1 MNKSQRKNEIYCPEI
16 NFHAKKGKRIFLF
29 VLWVILMWM
38 DEWKTL
44 HHPLFLINQTEKRL
58 SKREK
63 RKIFFLSFFI
73 VPSLQKPKNKK
84 NKKNGNSRK
93 FITHHIFS
101 LKCHKNKI
109 YRGIFAVQ
117 IKEKWE
123 KIVNTMSGFLLF
135 WFVGKWNGDF
145 SVKL

>member
-1 MNKSQRKNEIYCPEI
+1 
-16 NFHAKKGKRIFLF
+16 
-29 VLWVILMWM
+29 M

-63 RKIFFLSFFI
+63 KENFLPFFFYCAKFAKTEK
-73 VPSLQKPKNKK
+73 QKK

-117 IKEKWE
+117 IKEK
-123 KIVNTMSGFLLF
+123 
-135 WFVGKWNGDF
+135 
-145 SVKL
+145 